1 MQSKKKNQS
10 TVIPLNR
17 SKTAFRARVWLAETL
32 ACQVLLRGKII
43 TLYSNIS
50 VLQCL
55 ICHNSGKMHMISAYI
70 NSQCSIQNSVAK
82 QVYQNNNFGQTPF
95 NNYSLK
101 SYMPIQKYYKQKM
114 HMIYIPPFQ
123 KYDYNIYK
131 TKKDPVEFT
140 REFLGIHSI

>member
-1 MQSKKKNQS
+1 
-10 TVIPLNR
+10 
-17 SKTAFRARVWLAETL
+17 
-32 ACQVLLRGKII
+32 
-43 TLYSNIS
+43 
-50 VLQCL
+50 
-55 ICHNSGKMHMISAYI
+55 MISAYI